1 MNEPCVLHS
10 QGETASLSTGIIMA
24 DPKVADLTEDKIK
37 NIQDLEKQLGDNI
50 CLIAIEKFGE
60 LYVLEAKIAPNLWER
75 ADRVYPEIKDLRA
88 YYTAHEDAHITKS
101 SLKKLLNSPVKKALL
116 KRPLRIRRVD
126 AAEVSYLPKKQIE
139 KI

>member
-1 MNEPCVLHS
+1 
-10 QGETASLSTGIIMA
+10 MA

-37 NIQDLEKQLGDNI
+37 NIQELEKQLGDNI
-50 CLIAIEKFGE
+50 CLIAIEKLGG

-101 SLKKLLNSPVKKALL
+101 SLKKLLNSQAKKTLL
-116 KRPLRIRRVD
+116 KRPLRIRKVNMD
-126 AAEVSYLPKKQIE
+126 EASY
-139 KI
+139 